1 MKTTLIKTLP
11 VMAGYIFLGTAFGI
25 LAESQG
31 LPFWITVL
39 MSTVI
44 YAGAGQFAAVPIL
57 VHPISL
63 VQTFILTLSIN
74 ARHLFYGITML
85 VPFSKAGNKKH
96 YMTFAL
102 TDESFSIII
111 NEDDTN
117 LMFNILLFNQIYW
130 IIGTIFGFCF
140 GQLFPLPLDG
150 VEFAMTALFLII
162 FIDKFK
168 EGYHFA
174 SLSGLFISLI
184 CLVLFGGQYFI
195 IPSMIL
201 ILISLKIGG
210 PQ

>member
-11 VMAGYIFLGTAFGI
+11 IMAGYIFLGTAFGI

>member
-1 MKTTLIKTLP
+1 
-11 VMAGYIFLGTAFGI
+11 
-25 LAESQG
+25 
-31 LPFWITVL
+31 

-85 VPFSKAGNKKH
+85 VPFSKAGKKKH

-102 TDESFSIII
+102 TDESFSLII

-210 PQ
+210 AQ